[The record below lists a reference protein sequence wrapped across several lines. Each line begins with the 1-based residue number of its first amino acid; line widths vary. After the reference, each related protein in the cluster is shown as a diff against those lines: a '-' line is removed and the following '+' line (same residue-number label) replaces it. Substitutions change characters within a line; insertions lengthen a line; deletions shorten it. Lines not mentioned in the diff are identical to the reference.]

1 MLVAKN
7 CIIRLNKQEYVVL
20 EDLKKLLLDKYVYP
34 NLYSLLQVALS
45 IPVSSATSERSLSVM
60 RIIKTWLRTSMH

>member
-7 CIIRLNKQEYVVL
+7 CIIRLNKEENVGL
-20 EDLKKLLLDKYVYP
+20 EDLKKLLIDKTVHP

-45 IPVSSATSERSLSVM
+45 IPVSSATFLIRSSD
-60 RIIKTWLRTSMH
+60 HFQQ